1 MAYRILVMTASI
13 GNGHRQ
19 AAAAAAQEISMAH
32 PGTQVQ
38 TMDFFEFF
46 RIQTSDILRNAYL
59 TMVDYLPNSY
69 RLLYYLTSRMKPGGQ
84 VTDAISWRLRKKVL
98 KAIQALMPHY
108 ILFTDPFSAAL
119 VLPLKKQGKLTV
131 PMGMVITDY
140 TAHPL
145 WLNPGLDQYFVA
157 CSQLKKDL
165 RKRGVPRGKIDV
177 TGIPVNAR
185 FRSIPPRGETLAG
198 LGFSPHIPVLLLMG
212 GGLGLGPL
220 DRVLDAL
227 GSLGRPLQV
236 IAVTGKNLE
245 LYNSLSQ
252 RSYPPQMKVEIMGF
266 STNIH
271 QLMGASDL
279 LISKAGGLTLSEAMC
294 TGLPVIIYDP
304 LPGQEVANAR
314 LLVQA
319 GAARMVESLNE
330 LSIGVEELLWGNPQ
344 ERIVMARNCRSL
356 GRPQAARSVALSVF
370 AHLNREQ
377 TRALN

>member
-1 MAYRILVMTASI
+1 MAYRILIMTASI
-13 GNGHRQ
+13 GNGHKQ
-19 AAAAAAQEISMAH
+19 AASAAAEAISKLYPDTEIIS
-32 PGTQVQ
+32 
-38 TMDFFEFF
+38 MDFFEFF
-46 RIQTSDILRNAYL
+46 RNQTSDILRNAYL
-59 TMVDYLPNSY
+59 AMVDYLPNGY
-69 RLLYYLTSRMKPGGQ
+69 RLLYHLTSRMKPGGR

-98 KAIQALMPHY
+98 KAIQVLMPHY

-119 VLPLKKQGKLTV
+119 VLPLKKQGKLTI

-198 LGFSPHIPVLLLMG
+198 LRLSPQLPVLLLMG

-236 IAVTGKNLE
+236 IAVTGKNQE

-252 RSYPPQMKVEIMGF
+252 RSYPPQLRVSVQGF
-266 STNIH
+266 CTNIPE
-271 QLMGASDL
+271 LMRASDL

-294 TGLPVIIYDP
+294 AGLPVIIYDP

-314 LLVQA
+314 LLEQA
-319 GAARMVESLNE
+319 GAARMVEGLNE
-330 LSIGVEELLWGNPQ
+330 LSIEVEELLWSNPQ
-344 ERIVMARNCRSL
+344 ARKTMARNCRAL